1 MDCPEA
7 LLLSFYN
14 VRLLQ
19 YENFVLQAKNAVNDV
34 TDRFASYPGHSIGK
48 KTTKNKLAWQ
58 LIQVQF
64 VDLHCPRVCTTNQ
77 ISEHFNCVINIQLVL
92 RMMVLFKLFL

>member
-7 LLLSFYN
+7 LLLSFHN

-48 KTTKNKLAWQ
+48 NKKTNWPGNLSKFNLLTSTALEFALPIRFQNASR
-58 LIQVQF
+58 
-64 VDLHCPRVCTTNQ
+64 DSYR
-77 ISEHFNCVINIQLVL
+77 ISIVS
-92 RMMVLFKLFL
+92 